1 MRNVWHNRTLALAG
15 ILQALHSVQQIA
27 RHGNAPT
34 DAIATSLASVFKIN
48 PESAEDVYG
57 GIGGLSLG
65 LQLLSQQ
72 LNRKRYRTDPELLRY
87 LINIMYLEKRLRNR
101 PKILAKIADQI
112 KQLEQQ
118 TGDIFS
124 IHPDTIARLADI
136 YLNTISTMTP
146 RIQIRGEETHLRQ
159 PENIERVRALLLA
172 GIRSAV
178 LWRQMGGS
186 RLHLLFYSRQLLQET
201 QILTQRLSE
210 ANSAKE

>member
-101 PKILAKIADQI
+101 PKILAEIADQI
-112 KQLEQQ
+112 KLLEQQ

-136 YLNTISTMTP
+136 YLKTISTMTP

-201 QILTQRLSE
+201 QILTQRLLE
-210 ANSAKE
+210 ADSTKE

>member
-112 KQLEQQ
+112 KLLEQQ
-118 TGDIFS
+118 RGDIFS

-136 YLNTISTMTP
+136 YLNTISTLTP

-210 ANSAKE
+210 ADSAKE

>member
-1 MRNVWHNRTLALAG
+1 MSNVWHDRTLALAG

-27 RHGNAPT
+27 RHGSAPT
-34 DAIATSLASVFKIN
+34 DAIATSLASVFKMN

-65 LQLLSQQ
+65 LRLLSQQ
-72 LNRKRYRTDPELLRY
+72 LNRKRYRTDHELLRY

-101 PKILAKIADQI
+101 PKILAQIADQI

-124 IHPDTIARLADI
+124 IHPDVIARLADI
-136 YLNTISTMTP
+136 YLNTISTMSP

-186 RLHLLFYSRQLLQET
+186 RLQLLFYNRQLLQET
-201 QILTQRLSE
+201 QALLQSLPDTD
-210 ANSAKE
+210 AA

>member
-178 LWRQMGGS
+178 LWRQMGGN
-186 RLHLLFYSRQLLQET
+186 RLHLLFHSRQLLQET
-201 QILTQRLSE
+201 RALLQRLSDTD
-210 ANSAKE
+210 AA

>member
-136 YLNTISTMTP
+136 YLNTISTLTP

>member
-1 MRNVWHNRTLALAG
+1 MRNIWHNRTLALAG

-101 PKILAKIADQI
+101 PKILAEIADQI

-136 YLNTISTMTP
+136 YLSTISTMTP

-201 QILTQRLSE
+201 RILIQRLSD
-210 ANSAKE
+210 SAKE